1 MKELEV
7 IKARAEKAHHGPWF
21 NMVGTFGKI
30 KDPKS
35 ATVYA
40 TGADLMYIARC
51 DGSQITINENYD
63 AISTADFIAHSRTD
77 VPKLVGIAEI
87 ALARFDDIV
96 GWNADEESVAMASN
110 AIKQIKA
117 ILEGKK

>member
-1 MKELEV
+1 MKELEA
-7 IKARAEKAHHGPWF
+7 IKARVEKAHHGPWF

-77 VPKLVGIAEI
+77 VPKLVEIAE
-87 ALARFDDIV
+87 LAIESFEFDKAQYAHNTAEYAYYQQKIDRI
-96 GWNADEESVAMASN
+96 E
-110 AIKQIKA
+110 A
-117 ILEGKK
+117 ILEGK